1 MKKQLLPNQVI
12 KLLNLKFN
20 CSAKILENLN
30 GFTYLRDENVL
41 SGSNPLYIR
50 WQDTSNIKIFAV
62 IIQNKAHNL
71 YGCEPIYRNINLNYL
86 KYLKKNDLKDT
97 LENLIK
103 FKKHIEKRFAC
114 LCQAGIAR
122 T

>member
-62 IIQNKAHNL
+62 IIQNKAYNL

-103 FKKHIEKRFAC
+103 FKKHIETPKQNVLKLKFYD
-114 LCQAGIAR
+114 
-122 T
+122 